1 MGKFYIDDQEVN
13 FEPGQNVLQAA
24 LKAGINAPYF
34 CYHEALGSAG
44 ACRMCTM
51 ELEPTKEGENSRLVV
66 TCLQAA
72 QDGQRYR
79 LNKGIGD
86 HVRQGVVEYYMTRHP
101 HDCPVCDEAGDCQL
115 QDMTIL
121 SHHTYRRFKGAKR
134 TYMDQPMGPLI
145 YNTANRCITCYRCT
159 RFYQDYALGDDFGV
173 YASGNRTTFRRSEEG
188 HFDSPFSGNLIDV
201 CPTGT
206 FTDKVF
212 RRKFS
217 RTWQLEKNESICGHC
232 SVGCHT
238 EPGGRDNSLRRV
250 HPFPNTKVNAHFICD
265 RGRFGEHFSEAN
277 DRPLSA
283 QINGVVVDNQK
294 ALDHIKDILTKS
306 AGRIG
311 ILSSPDEDVS
321 CHYALANIAEHF
333 NGLFSPFVMPQT
345 EDRTAAALALSR
357 NTPSLT
363 DIETADGAIIVGALT
378 ETAPMMDLA
387 VRQLIKAG
395 KTVHMLHA
403 SPTLLADIVRK
414 QHPDQIHQAAPKN
427 WAQIISSFD
436 ASHEAE
442 EMGPNLFANL
452 DTGKRIIILGVAVE
466 MDIAS
471 MHALHDLCQAFENK
485 QLTVQLG
492 FALNGANATGSAMI
506 SAQYPSKQLLD
517 AVRKKEIDT
526 LMVCGADP
534 FGFGAADWL
543 PAREHIKQLI
553 VFDNVNSP
561 TLQIAD
567 VILPHATW
575 SERRGISIN
584 YEGRIQGFNHAYQRA
599 GTLTAVNLATALI
612 GISANNFYEQQHNNI
627 ETLTGLNELHYNG
640 CQCLNLHTQFEGRA
654 EANQVSIDTN
664 KDSVQ
669 VVRLTW
675 HGGSNKASYAT
686 ALASIKPWKDNI
698 IYLHPDTAKRLQLN
712 AETKLKLGNPTNAND
727 NPINRSGMDQ
737 AFPIILNDNVAVDCL
752 ALTRTT
758 LHHVGHLVNAI
769 IPIDKLSIIAKEG

>member
-1 MGKFYIDDQEVN
+1 MGKIFIDDQEVD

-79 LNKGIGD
+79 LNKGMGD

-101 HDCPVCDEAGDCQL
+101 HDCPVCDEAGECQL

-134 TYMDQPMGPLI
+134 TYMDQAMGPLI
-145 YNTANRCITCYRCT
+145 YNTANRCITCYRCS
-159 RFYQDYALGDDFGV
+159 RFYQNYALGDDFGV
-173 YASGNRTTFRRSEEG
+173 YASGNRTTFRRSEAG

-217 RTWQLEKNESICGHC
+217 RTWQLEKTESICSHC

-265 RGRFGEHFSEAN
+265 RGRYGEHYSEAK
-277 DRPLSA
+277 DRPLEP
-283 QINGVVVDNQK
+283 QINGAVVSHQK
-294 ALDHIKDILTKS
+294 ALDHIGDMLTKS
-306 AGRIG
+306 AGKVG
-311 ILSSPDEDVS
+311 ILSSPDEDLS

-357 NTPSLT
+357 NSPSLM

-395 KTVHMLHA
+395 KAVHMLHA

-414 QHPDQIHQAAPKN
+414 QHPDQVHQAAPKN
-427 WAQIISSFD
+427 WTEIINGFD

-452 DTGKRIIILGVAVE
+452 ETGKRIVVLGVAVE

-485 QLTVQLG
+485 QLTIQLG

-506 SAQYPSKQLLD
+506 SAQHPTAKLLD
-517 AVRKKEIDT
+517 AVKQEQIET
-526 LMVCGADP
+526 LLVCGADP

-543 PAREHIKQLI
+543 PARKHIKQLI

-561 TLQIAD
+561 TVKTAD

-575 SERRGISIN
+575 SERSGISIN
-584 YEGRIQGFNHAYQRA
+584 YEGRIQGFDSAYQRE
-599 GTLTAVNLATALI
+599 GVLTALDLATALT
-612 GISANNFYEQQHNNI
+612 GISPQDFHTQQSDK
-627 ETLTGLNELHYNG
+627 LTDITGFERLQFDGE
-640 CQCLNLHTQFEGRA
+640 QCLNLHILFEGRA

-664 KDSVQ
+664 KDCLQ

-686 ALASIKPWKDNI
+686 EIASIKPWKDNI
-698 IYLHPDTAKRLQLN
+698 IYLHPDTAHRLNLN
-712 AETKLKLGNPTNAND
+712 TKSKLKLGNPSDSQD
-727 NPINRSGMDQ
+727 NSSDHSNMDH
-737 AFPIILNDNVAVDCL
+737 AFPIIFNNEVALDCL
-752 ALTRTT
+752 ALTRAT

-769 IPIDKLSIIAKEG
+769 IPIDNLSIIAEEG